1 MVGAQHV
8 LVIYGFSSLGFF
20 FFGFIFVFNFFF
32 LSSVVSDAVY
42 TKITVVLLTDY
53 HSVIKKP
60 CGCFVDILNAFK

>member
-20 FFGFIFVFNFFF
+20 SFGFIFVFNFF

>member
-1 MVGAQHV
+1 MGSVV
-8 LVIYGFSSLGFF
+8 WVF
-20 FFGFIFVFNFFF
+20 FVFVFFLCLIFF